1 MKHNNKVRMYSGCNK
16 QWEKE
21 GGVEGDIYE
30 MKLKQQI
37 PQLWAIHKKRDSER
51 KEK

>member
-1 MKHNNKVRMYSGCNK
+1 MGKRRR
-16 QWEKE
+16 
-21 GGVEGDIYE
+21 VEGDIYE

-37 PQLWAIHKKRDSER
+37 PQLWAIHKKGDSER